1 LKVTKSKKVSFSP
14 HQKLFHMTRTKRNFI
29 LLQTDDPRHVKLYES
44 AAIHGLLLDHREA
57 RCLALDDWDHI
68 QRVLLDAP
76 FNA

>member
-1 LKVTKSKKVSFSP
+1 
-14 HQKLFHMTRTKRNFI
+14 M
-29 LLQTDDPRHVKLYES
+29 LQTDDPRHVKLYES

-68 QRVLLDAP
+68 QRLLLDAP